1 MPAFDASFGG
11 DENDFTNSPLL
22 GSQQWAVFVEQ
33 VRLVMGTVLATKL
46 AMARLV
52 CRAGFRKESDRSFT
66 ADLHLRTGC

>member
-1 MPAFDASFGG
+1 MPAVASFGVIRM
-11 DENDFTNSPLL
+11 TYKQPTV

-33 VRLVMGTVLATKL
+33 VHFVMETVLATKL
-46 AMARLV
+46 AMAHLV